1 MAITWW
7 KSLKSMVSDWPGAG
21 VHRGFSS
28 VDQSTAV
35 EIIVKI
41 RQKNTSFLQSLN
53 A

>member
-1 MAITWW
+1 MD
-7 KSLKSMVSDWPGAG
+7 SDWPGAV

-28 VDQSTAV
+28 MDQATAV

-41 RQKNTSFLQSLN
+41 RQRNTSFLQSLN